1 VRVNIK
7 FLRCAILLTVVLAGP
22 ILRAGQN
29 PDETEIRKV
38 ELGLQEAWNH
48 HDMKAW
54 ASLFT
59 EDADFVN
66 VAGWWWKGR
75 AEIEKKH
82 TEIHAYIFR
91 DSTLTI
97 YEVDTRFLAPEIAV
111 VHISWSLTGNR
122 NPDGSDGQP
131 RKGIFTQVLQKQNG
145 RWLIA
150 AAQNTDSRPE
160 MPMPAGP
167 PKK

>member
-1 VRVNIK
+1 MKKRMLVSAIILFAVVIAEP
-7 FLRCAILLTVVLAGP
+7 LRSF
-22 ILRAGQN
+22 GQSR
-29 PDETEIRKV
+29 EEKEIRAV
-38 ELGLQEAWNH
+38 EMGLQEAWNH

-54 ASLFT
+54 ANLFT

-75 AEIEKKH
+75 GEIEKKH

-97 YEVDTRFLAPEIAV
+97 GEIQTRFLTPEIAV
-111 VHISWSLTGNR
+111 VHIMWSLTGNR

-145 RWLIA
+145 
-150 AAQNTDSRPE
+150 N
-160 MPMPAGP
+160 G
-167 PKK
+167 

>member
-1 VRVNIK
+1 MRRRN
-7 FLRCAILLTVVLAGP
+7 LLCAMILLTTVLAGP
-22 ILRAGQN
+22 TLCAGQS
-29 PDETEIRKV
+29 PDEAEIRKV
-38 ELGLQEAWNH
+38 ETGLQEAWNH

-54 ASLFT
+54 ANLFT

-75 AEIEKKH
+75 AQIEKKH

-97 YEVDTRFLAPEIAV
+97 DEVDTRFLTPEIAI
-111 VHISWSLTGNR
+111 VHILWSLTGNR

-145 RWLIA
+145 KWLIA

-160 MPMPAGP
+160 VPMPTGP
-167 PKK
+167 LKK

>member
-1 VRVNIK
+1 MNWRM
-7 FLRCAILLTVVLAGP
+7 RACSILLTTFLLGP
-22 ILRAGQN
+22 ALLVGQT
-29 PDETEIRKV
+29 PDEVEIRNV
-38 ELGLQEAWNH
+38 ETGLQDAWNH

-82 TEIHAYIFR
+82 TAIHAYVFR

-97 YEVDTRFLAPEIAV
+97 DEVHARFLTPEIAL
-111 VHISWSLTGNR
+111 VHVSWTLVGHK
-122 NPDGSDGQP
+122 NPDGSAAQP

-145 RWLIA
+145 KWLIA

-160 MPMPAGP
+160 VAPLMGP
-167 PKK
+167 PGK

>member
-1 VRVNIK
+1 MKKR
-7 FLRCAILLTVVLAGP
+7 ILVSASILFAVVITGP
-22 ILRAGQN
+22 PRSFGQN
-29 PDETEIRKV
+29 RDETAIRAV
-38 ELGLQEAWNH
+38 EMGLQEAWNH

-54 ASLFT
+54 ANLFT

-75 AEIEKKH
+75 GEIEKKH

-97 YEVDTRFLAPEIAV
+97 GEVQTKFLTPEIAI
-111 VHISWSLTGNR
+111 VHVLWSLAGNR

-131 RKGIFTQVLQKQNG
+131 RKGIFTQVLQRQNG
-145 RWLIA
+145 KWLIA

-160 MPMPAGP
+160 VPPAMGP
-167 PKK
+167 PRK

>member
-1 VRVNIK
+1 MNRRVLVYGI
-7 FLRCAILLTVVLAGP
+7 ILFAAALTEP
-22 ILRAGQN
+22 RIYSGQN
-29 PDETEIRKV
+29 HDDTEIRAV
-38 ELGLQEAWNH
+38 EMGLQEAWNH

-54 ASLFT
+54 ANLFT

-66 VAGWWWKGR
+66 VAVWWWKGR
-75 AEIEKKH
+75 GEIEKKH

-97 YEVDTRFLAPEIAV
+97 DELHTKFLTPEIAV
-111 VHISWSLTGNR
+111 VHVLWSLTGNR

-131 RKGIFTQVLQKQNG
+131 RKGIFTQMLQKQNG
-145 RWLIA
+145 KWLIA
-150 AAQNTDSRPE
+150 AAQNSDSRPE
-160 MPMPAGP
+160 VPPAMGP

>member
-1 VRVNIK
+1 VKIK
-7 FLRCAILLTVVLAGP
+7 FLRCAVILLTTVLSGTA
-22 ILRAGQN
+22 LRAGQS
-29 PDETEIRKV
+29 PDETEIRRV

-54 ASLFT
+54 ADLFT

-66 VAGWWWKGR
+66 VAGWWWRGR

-97 YEVDTRFLAPEIAV
+97 DEVDTRFLTPEIAI
-111 VHISWSLTGNR
+111 VHSLWSLTGNR

-145 RWLIA
+145 KWLIA

-160 MPMPAGP
+160 VPMPTGP

>member
-1 VRVNIK
+1 MKRKV
-7 FLRCAILLTVVLAGP
+7 LRCAMILLTAALAGP
-22 ILRAGQN
+22 ALRAGQD
-29 PDETEIRKV
+29 PEETEIRKV

-54 ASLFT
+54 ANLFT

-66 VAGWWWKGR
+66 VAGRWWRGR

-82 TEIHAYIFR
+82 AEIHATIFR

-97 YEVDTRFLAPEIAV
+97 YEVDTRFLTPEIAI

-145 RWLIA
+145 KWLIA

-160 MPMPAGP
+160 VPMLTVP

>member
-1 VRVNIK
+1 MKRK
-7 FLRCAILLTVVLAGP
+7 YLRRAMILLTTVLAGP
-22 ILRAGQN
+22 ALRAGQN

-38 ELGLQEAWNH
+38 ELGLQEAWNN

-54 ASLFT
+54 ANLFT

-66 VAGWWWKGR
+66 VSGWWWKGR

-82 TEIHAYIFR
+82 AEIHAYIFR

-97 YEVDTRFLAPEIAV
+97 YEVDTRFLTPEIAI

-131 RKGIFTQVLQKQNG
+131 RRGIFTQVLQKQNG
-145 RWLIA
+145 KWLIA
-150 AAQNTDSRPE
+150 AGQNTDSRPE
-160 MPMPAGP
+160 VSVPTGP
-167 PKK
+167 QKK

>member
-1 VRVNIK
+1 MKKRILVSASILFAVVITGP
-7 FLRCAILLTVVLAGP
+7 LRSF
-22 ILRAGQN
+22 GQSR
-29 PDETEIRKV
+29 DETEIRAV
-38 ELGLQEAWNH
+38 EIGLQEAWNH

-54 ASLFT
+54 ANLFT

-75 AEIEKKH
+75 GEIEKKH

-97 YEVDTRFLAPEIAV
+97 GEVQTKFLTPEIAV
-111 VHISWSLTGNR
+111 VHVLWSLTGNR

-131 RKGIFTQVLQKQNG
+131 RKGIFTQVLQKRNG
-145 RWLIA
+145 KWLIA

-160 MPMPAGP
+160 VPPVMGP

>member
-1 VRVNIK
+1 M
-7 FLRCAILLTVVLAGP
+7 AALAGP
-22 ILRAGQN
+22 VLRAGQS
-29 PDETEIRKV
+29 PDENEIRKV
-38 ELGLQEAWNH
+38 EMGLQDAWNH

-54 ASLFT
+54 ASFFT

-75 AEIEKKH
+75 AEIENKH
-82 TEIHAYIFR
+82 TAIHAYIFR

-97 YEVDTRFLAPEIAV
+97 DEVRTRFLTPEIAV
-111 VHISWSLTGNR
+111 VHILWSLTGNR
-122 NPDGSDGQP
+122 NPDGSEGQS
-131 RKGIFTQVLQKQNG
+131 RKGIFTQVLEKQNG
-145 RWLIA
+145 KWLIA

-160 MPMPAGP
+160 VPPAMGP

>member
-1 VRVNIK
+1 MKRIY
-7 FLRCAILLTVVLAGP
+7 LRSAMILLTAALAEP
-22 ILRAGQN
+22 ALRAGQN

-38 ELGLQEAWNH
+38 ALGLQEAWNH

-54 ASLFT
+54 ANLFT

-75 AEIEKKH
+75 TEIEKKH
-82 TEIHAYIFR
+82 TEIHAYVFR

-97 YEVDTRFLAPEIAV
+97 DEVHTRFLTPEIAI
-111 VHISWSLTGNR
+111 VHISWALTGNR

-131 RKGIFTQVLQKQNG
+131 RKGIFTQVLQKRNG
-145 RWLIA
+145 KWLIA

-160 MPMPAGP
+160 VPMPTGP

>member
-1 VRVNIK
+1 MNRRT
-7 FLRCAILLTVVLAGP
+7 LRWGLIFWMAAVAGP
-22 ILRAGQN
+22 MLRAGQN

-38 ELGLQEAWNH
+38 ELGLEEAWNH

-54 ASLFT
+54 ANLFT

-66 VAGWWWKGR
+66 VAGAWWKGR

-82 TEIHAYIFR
+82 LEIHAYIFR
-91 DSTLTI
+91 DSTLRLG
-97 YEVDTRFLAPEIAV
+97 EVETRFLTPEIAV
-111 VHISWSLTGNR
+111 VHVLWSLTGNR

-131 RKGIFTQVLQKQNG
+131 RKGIFTEILQKQSG
-145 RWLIA
+145 KWLIA

-160 MPMPAGP
+160 VPIATGP
-167 PKK
+167 PKR

>member
-1 VRVNIK
+1 MKKRILVSASILFAVVITGP
-7 FLRCAILLTVVLAGP
+7 LRSF
-22 ILRAGQN
+22 GQSR
-29 PDETEIRKV
+29 DETEIRAV
-38 ELGLQEAWNH
+38 EMGLQEAWNH

-54 ASLFT
+54 ANLFT

-97 YEVDTRFLAPEIAV
+97 GEVQTKFLTPEIAV
-111 VHISWSLTGNR
+111 VHVLWSLTGNR

-131 RKGIFTQVLQKQNG
+131 RKGIFTQVLKKQNG
-145 RWLIA
+145 KWLIA

-160 MPMPAGP
+160 VPPAMGP
-167 PKK
+167 PRK

>member
-1 VRVNIK
+1 MKKRMLVSAIILFAVVIAEP
-7 FLRCAILLTVVLAGP
+7 LRSF
-22 ILRAGQN
+22 GQSR
-29 PDETEIRKV
+29 EEAEIRAV
-38 ELGLQEAWNH
+38 EMGLQEAWNH

-54 ASLFT
+54 ANLFA

-66 VAGWWWKGR
+66 VAGWWWRGR

-97 YEVDTRFLAPEIAV
+97 DEVDTRFLTPEIAI
-111 VHISWSLTGNR
+111 VHCLWSLTGNR

-131 RKGIFTQVLQKQNG
+131 RKGIFTQMLQKQNG
-145 RWLIA
+145 KWLIA

-160 MPMPAGP
+160 VPMPTVP

>member
-1 VRVNIK
+1 MKRK
-7 FLRCAILLTVVLAGP
+7 FLRCTMILLTAALARP
-22 ILRAGQN
+22 VLRAGQS

-54 ASLFT
+54 ANLFT

-75 AEIEKKH
+75 TEIEQKH
-82 TEIHAYIFR
+82 AGAHEFIFR

-97 YEVDTRFLAPEIAV
+97 HEVHTRFLAPEIAV
-111 VHISWSLTGNR
+111 VHVLWSLAGHK
-122 NPDGSDGQP
+122 NPDGTPGQP
-131 RKGIFTQVLQKQNG
+131 RKGILTQVLQKQNG
-145 RWLIA
+145 KWLIA

-160 MPMPAGP
+160 VPMPAGP

>member
-1 VRVNIK
+1 M
-7 FLRCAILLTVVLAGP
+7 ILLTAILAGP
-22 ILRAGQN
+22 ALQAGQN
-29 PDETEIRKV
+29 PDETEIRAV
-38 ELGLQEAWNH
+38 EMGLQEAWNR

-54 ASLFT
+54 ANLFT

-66 VAGWWWKGR
+66 VVGWWWKGR

-82 TEIHAYIFR
+82 TAIHAYIFR

-97 YEVDTRFLAPEIAV
+97 DEVHTRFLTPEIAV
-111 VHISWSLTGNR
+111 VHILWSLTGNK

-131 RKGIFTQVLQKQNG
+131 RKGIFTQVLQKRNG
-145 RWLIA
+145 KWLIA

-160 MPMPAGP
+160 VPPVMGP

>member
-1 VRVNIK
+1 MKRK
-7 FLRCAILLTVVLAGP
+7 FLRCTMILLTAALARP
-22 ILRAGQN
+22 VLRAGQS

-54 ASLFT
+54 ANLFA

-75 AEIEKKH
+75 AEIKKKH

-97 YEVDTRFLAPEIAV
+97 DEVDTRFLTPEVAI
-111 VHISWSLTGNR
+111 VHSLWSLTGNR

-131 RKGIFTQVLQKQNG
+131 RNGIFTQVLQKLNG
-145 RWLIA
+145 KWLIA

-160 MPMPAGP
+160 VPMPTGP

>member
-1 VRVNIK
+1 VNRHILGCILI
-7 FLRCAILLTVVLAGP
+7 FLVTVLHGSRLP
-22 ILRAGQN
+22 AGQS
-29 PDETEIRKV
+29 PDEQEIHKV
-38 ELGLQEAWNH
+38 VRGLEQAWNH

-54 ASLFT
+54 ANLFT

-75 AEIEKKH
+75 TEIEQKH
-82 TEIHAYIFR
+82 AGAHEFIFR

-97 YEVDTRFLAPEIAV
+97 HEVHTRFLAPEIAV
-111 VHISWSLTGNR
+111 VHVLWSLAGHK
-122 NPDGSDGQP
+122 NPDGTPGQP
-131 RKGIFTQVLQKQNG
+131 RKGILTQVLQKQNG
-145 RWLIA
+145 KWLIA

-160 MPMPAGP
+160 VPMPAGP